1 MAVHDG
7 GRAVGRPSCV
17 RDRDLRV
24 ENLGGVYARGG
35 DARTKA
41 GDLADFLEIKHFAGS
56 IAINTD
62 TGRVVT
68 TVFLAGE
75 TVAEDIAD
83 FLAALWETKQSQSI
97 GYCSSV

>member
-7 GRAVGRPSCV
+7 GRAVGRPSRVC
-17 RDRDLRV
+17 DRDLRV

-56 IAINTD
+56 IAVNTD
-62 TGRVVT
+62 AGRIVT
-68 TVFLAGE
+68 TVFFAGE
-75 TVAEDIAD
+75 TVAKDFAD
-83 FLAALWETKQSQSI
+83 FLATLWESKQSQSI